1 MTVAFPLA
9 QGKQETASDAVIGLI
24 NRTVSQFNVSIANY
38 ITKILLS
45 HSRTLSLSLSL
56 SLKILERTHII
67 SMAAC
72 TLDCSL
78 NMEVY
83 RSKNPL
89 GESMGA
95 IEIRMR

>member
-56 SLKILERTHII
+56 KILERTHII